1 MEGGYVGGGC
11 TEAGRIAEN
20 EQLIYGDLG
29 QSLCQVQTM
38 NCDEVEPFRVWYNG
52 VYIKV
57 YIMCVYTTWG
67 TVQNVDLLIC

>member
-38 NCDEVEPFRVWYNG
+38 NHSSVWYDG

-57 YIMCVYTTWG
+57 RVYTTSVYTTWS